1 MPFTIA
7 EKQNIKEVV
16 GGFCQ
21 EKSLGCQSNQPK
33 VIYRIRGYD
42 VTLFH
47 VTPSLVKNHKRVEIP
62 FAKLRFDP
70 KNSEWTLFFLQDKGQ
85 WVQYPTSC
93 IFATLKQQWVRSET
107 TLCIYSRDSPPAGF
121 PPTSQ
126 IQSSPHRSLL

>member
-7 EKQNIKEVV
+7 EKQNIKGVV

-21 EKSLGCQSNQPK
+21 ERSLGCQSIQPK

-85 WVQYPTSC
+85 WVQYPD
-93 IFATLKQQWVRSET
+93 LLH
-107 TLCIYSRDSPPAGF
+107 LCNLEAVVGEIRDDPLYLFSG
-121 PPTSQ
+121 
-126 IQSSPHRSLL
+126 

>member
-7 EKQNIKEVV
+7 EKQNIKGVV

-21 EKSLGCQSNQPK
+21 ERSLCCQSIQPK

-85 WVQYPTSC
+85 WVQYPD
-93 IFATLKQQWVRSET
+93 LLH
-107 TLCIYSRDSPPAGF
+107 LCNLEAVVDEIRDDPLYLFSG
-121 PPTSQ
+121 
-126 IQSSPHRSLL
+126 